1 MQAQRRPPDAAAQ
14 LDALRLNIFILKYYL
29 LTKDRN
35 KPPRTTGF
43 PSRFGVLHGPWIDA
57 MGQQHSIH
65 ATKGEARLNRAN
77 QHSVTPCRFCRSRT
91 CLWTPRI

>member
-29 LTKDRN
+29 LTKGRN

-43 PSRFGVLHGPWIDA
+43 PSRFGVLHG
-57 MGQQHSIH
+57 S
-65 ATKGEARLNRAN
+65 
-77 QHSVTPCRFCRSRT
+77 
-91 CLWTPRI
+91 